1 MLRYILLI
9 AFVFSTTASRTQV
22 LNPADSAARAKDSI
36 EKKKAEDAKK
46 NKDAPAEKQAPKAAD
61 KADSAAAPAA
71 QSNID
76 STSLMDRY
84 HYDMEHYKEYY
95 PAKGTS
101 NWRRWP
107 GIIGGLLLIFLSLYL
122 MKNTSLCKDLSYYP
136 ETNQLRPVNKR
147 PFSYSKVQL
156 LWWTTIILS
165 TFLTYVIYTGYL
177 ISFTPSMVLLL
188 GGGLAVSVF
197 GKVIDNTQIS
207 KDADDNADAD
217 ADLVPTRHQDMED
230 SKGLFTDI
238 LSDDGGIS
246 IHRYQAVVI
255 NMIFG
260 LAFIGR
266 LVHSI
271 FGHDKYPFLEFESW
285 QLTLMGVSSAAYL
298 GLKGTEN
305 APATKKKRE
314 KEAVQN
320 ATQAATPQA
329 TTNAFKALKTDV
341 DNR

>member
-46 NKDAPAEKQAPKAAD
+46 NKDAPAEKPAPKAPD
-61 KADSAAAPAA
+61 KPDSAAAPAA

-95 PAKGTS
+95 PAKGAS

-136 ETNQLRPVNKR
+136 GTNDLRPVDKR
-147 PFSYSKVQL
+147 PYSYSKVQL

-197 GKVIDNTQIS
+197 GKVIDNTQTD
-207 KDADDNADAD
+207 KDGDS
-217 ADLVPTRHQDMED
+217 VPIRHQDLED
-230 SKGLFTDI
+230 TKGVFTDI

-266 LVHSI
+266 LIHSI

-285 QLTLMGVSSAAYL
+285 QLTLMGVSSAAFL

-305 APATKKKRE
+305 APGTKEKRE

-320 ATQAATPQA
+320 AAKPGTPA
-329 TTNAFKALKTDV
+329 PTTNAFQQLKATV
-341 DNR
+341 NNR